1 MPEGESWLA
10 ALVGWF
16 CEVVCPATIV
26 IRFPFWKSASQRSL
40 PIVPSSLL
48 RPFVLL
54 TILIRRDSQNIR
66 I

>member
-26 IRFPFWKSASQRSL
+26 IR
-40 PIVPSSLL
+40 SSLL
-48 RPFVLL
+48 EVSFSAFPADCPVV
-54 TILIRRDSQNIR
+54 SS
-66 I
+66 